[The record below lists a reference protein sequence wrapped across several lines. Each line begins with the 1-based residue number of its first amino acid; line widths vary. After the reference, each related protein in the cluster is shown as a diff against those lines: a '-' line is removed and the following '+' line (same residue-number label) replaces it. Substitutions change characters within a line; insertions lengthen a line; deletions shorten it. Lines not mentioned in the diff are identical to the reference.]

1 MENYSW
7 KVTFNLPNNEKEVVK
22 TSVEDTNTKSDLSDI
37 NFTFQD
43 LTEES
48 KQFENMIDYM
58 NKWNELIRRGEINE
72 KR

>member
-7 KVTFNLPNNEKEVVK
+7 EVTFNLPNNEKEVVK
-22 TSVEDTNTKSDLSDI
+22 TFVEDTNTKSDLSDI

-58 NKWNELIRRGEINE
+58 NKWNELIRRGE
-72 KR
+72 K

>member
-7 KVTFNLPNNEKEVVK
+7 EVTFNLPNNEKEVVK
-22 TSVEDTNTKSDLSDI
+22 TFVEDTNIKFDLSDI

-43 LTEES
+43 LTEEY

-58 NKWNELIRRGEINE
+58 NKWNELIEEGR
-72 KR
+72 

>member
-7 KVTFNLPNNEKEVVK
+7 EVTFNLPNNEKEVVK
-22 TSVEDTNTKSDLSDI
+22 TFVEDTNTKSDLSGI

-58 NKWNELIRRGEINE
+58 NKWNELIRRGE
-72 KR
+72 K

>member
-1 MENYSW
+1 MENYNW
-7 KVTFNLPNNEKEVVK
+7 EVTFNLPNNEKEVVK
-22 TSVEDTNTKSDLSDI
+22 TFVEDTNTKSYLSDI

-58 NKWNELIRRGEINE
+58 NKWNELIRRGE
-72 KR
+72 K